1 MSPRNNELPV
11 DKDAKIPPAVKAAVA
26 KSAALHKA
34 AYNTPDEPAAPAT
47 PTTPEPAAPTTAAAP
62 APDAPAAPTP
72 TPAPAAPTTD
82 WEHAFKSMKGRYES
96 ERTRREAAEAAALAK
111 TLEPEPAPAPTP
123 SASLLTAQER
133 SEYGDE
139 LLDVVARAA
148 EEKFSPVINNL
159 SKQVAELQSRLTV
172 VGQTVVADKRA
183 EMNEG
188 LNAALPN
195 WLEVNRNPKFLD
207 WLGLPDTYSGAIRH
221 ELLTKAYAANDTRR
235 VLAFFNG
242 FLAEEAA
249 IAPPAVM
256 ADLTPATHSPPAA
269 MIQLADLAA
278 PGRAKSAAPLT
289 GPAEKPSFTRAQVT
303 QFYADSAAGRYRG
316 READKQRIEAQI
328 HDAGQNGRIR

>member
-1 MSPRNNELPV
+1 MSPRNAELPI

-34 AYNTPDEPAAPAT
+34 AYNTPDEPAAPAN
-47 PTTPEPAAPTTAAAP
+47 PEPVAPTTAAAP

-72 TPAPAAPTTD
+72 TPAPAPAAPTTD

-111 TLEPEPAPAPTP
+111 TLEPEAPVAPVSPT
-123 SASLLTAQER
+123 SLLTAQER
-133 SEYGDE
+133 SEYGEE
-139 LLDVVARAA
+139 LLDVMKRAA
-148 EEKFSPVINNL
+148 EEKFSPVLSDL
-159 SKQVAELQSRLTV
+159 SKQVADLQSRLTV
-172 VGQTVVADKRA
+172 VNQTVVADKRT
-183 EMNEG
+183 EMNED
-188 LNAALPN
+188 LNTALPN
-195 WLEVNRNPKFLD
+195 WLEVNRDPKFLD
-207 WLGLPDTYSGAIRH
+207 WLALPDTYSGAIRH
-221 ELLTKAYAANDTRR
+221 ELLTKAYAANDSRR

-269 MIQLADLAA
+269 TIQLADLAA

-328 HDAGQNGRIR
+328 HEAGQNGRIR